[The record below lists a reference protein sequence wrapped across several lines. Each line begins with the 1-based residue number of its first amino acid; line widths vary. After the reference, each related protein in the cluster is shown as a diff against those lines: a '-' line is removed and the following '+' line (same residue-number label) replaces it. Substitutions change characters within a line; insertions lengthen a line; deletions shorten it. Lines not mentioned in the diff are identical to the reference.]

1 MFSSAIKAI
10 EDIFAPR
17 IRTVLWKSIG
27 LSVLLFAGILIGIEV
42 FISILVVF
50 PWPWLTSLLAIVTGL
65 GLVASFVFLM
75 APVTAV
81 FAGLFL
87 DEIAEKVEMRDYP
100 NETAGKAI
108 SLTSGLMFSVQFGLL
123 ILVVNLLLLPTLLF
137 GIGIF
142 LMAMANAYLLGREY
156 FTMVAMRYMP
166 ARDANDMRKYYM
178 GRIFAAGLIPAG
190 LSMIPILNVL
200 VPIFSTAYFV
210 HIVKTIQQEDQ
221 NP

>member
-1 MFSSAIKAI
+1 MLSAALKAI
-10 EDIFAPR
+10 DDIFAPR

-27 LSVLLFAGILIGIEV
+27 LSILLFIGILVAIEAI
-42 FISILVVF
+42 ISTAVVF
-50 PWPWLTSLLAIVTGL
+50 PWPWLTSILAWVTGFGLLA
-65 GLVASFVFLM
+65 SFFFLM

-87 DEIAEKVEMRDYP
+87 DEIAEKVETRDYP
-100 NETAGKAI
+100 NEPVGKPI
-108 SLTSGLMFSVQFGLL
+108 SLTAGLMFSVQFGLL
-123 ILVVNLLLLPTLLF
+123 ILVINLMLLPTLFF

-156 FTMVAMRYMP
+156 FTMVAMRHMP
-166 ARDANDMRKYYM
+166 AQDANAMRKYYM

-190 LSMIPILNVL
+190 LSMVPFLSIL

-210 HIVKTIQQEDQ
+210 HIVKKIQRED
-221 NP
+221 